1 MDALPNEGGE
11 DEEEGEVHVEEEGE
25 EEIGATGAG
34 SQDEVQ
40 EQVTYINVSECSG
53 DDKICMDSY
62 IMIIIGVVVFIVM
75 SLVVGCLCY
84 YFKNRN

>member
-1 MDALPNEGGE
+1 LDALPNEGGE
-11 DEEEGEVHVEEEGE
+11 DEEEGEVHVEEEEE